1 MKNMK
6 LQYTAA
12 SHPGQRQSNQDNLCI
27 GKEVLWIDG
36 EDFFETASKWAG
48 SGPQMLC
55 VCDGIGGGAMG
66 DLAAVLALE
75 GVQAAASAPDSQD
88 DLEDL
93 VLQAAE
99 EAQFRVSSYFRHIG
113 RNGGCTMTL
122 AAVNGD
128 SFSFLNIGDSPG
140 FLFRGDDQSLREL
153 SQRHNLEWHKRR
165 MGVEPQAHDS
175 HFLMRYIGKTGCWTA
190 LMAHV
195 CTGTLR
201 PGDRILLCSDGITN
215 AIPEEQ
221 LRQYLA
227 EDRSAADLVK
237 LAADFP
243 GADNCTA
250 IIFSVVGEKEG
261 SYDRNNEH
269 PDLRIETGTM

>member
-36 EDFFETASKWAG
+36 EDFFETASEWAG

-66 DLAAVLALE
+66 DLAALLALE
-75 GVQAAASAPDSQD
+75 GVQAAANAPDSQD

-122 AAVNGD
+122 AAVD
-128 SFSFLNIGDSPG
+128 PIRIQFIFIY
-140 FLFRGDDQSLREL
+140 
-153 SQRHNLEWHKRR
+153 
-165 MGVEPQAHDS
+165 S
-175 HFLMRYIGKTGCWTA
+175 HCGY
-190 LMAHV
+190 
-195 CTGTLR
+195 
-201 PGDRILLCSDGITN
+201 
-215 AIPEEQ
+215 
-221 LRQYLA
+221 
-227 EDRSAADLVK
+227 SA
-237 LAADFP
+237 
-243 GADNCTA
+243 C
-250 IIFSVVGEKEG
+250 
-261 SYDRNNEH
+261 
-269 PDLRIETGTM
+269 